1 MLYKVQE
8 LVIFAG
14 KEPKLVMLSHPLTS
28 FEIKEYY
35 QDENKFNVVYSGKNL
50 PKLKDRYKQQI
61 FMISNQ
67 QKLLRLPFMWIVIMQ
82 HVFDSFGVKYITQ
95 KRKKII
101 SNKNIT
107 ANIYRIWAI
116 DSTICGWFCVRFI
129 NFVLKGKVW

>member
-14 KEPKLVMLSHPLTS
+14 KESKLVMLSHPLTS

-67 QKLLRLPFMWIVIMQ
+67 QKLLRLPFM
-82 HVFDSFGVKYITQ
+82 
-95 KRKKII
+95 
-101 SNKNIT
+101 
-107 ANIYRIWAI
+107 
-116 DSTICGWFCVRFI
+116 
-129 NFVLKGKVW
+129 